1 MTAVVMPRDPG
12 GSSDMVAIGSPCLG
26 SGMGRTGS
34 LGEGRRWRGA
44 GRGGGAPA
52 GGHQRQEGQLLR
64 GGGGAG
70 GAAHLPGPR
79 IRHRRPATGPGAPP
93 SPRIPTPIYP
103 SYPGRLSGPG
113 RLARMYKPLSMTC
126 FALPVLTRVCTS
138 PTARPFHTSAV
149 GKPGTSRP
157 RSGVPA
163 PLQSDQ
169 DAELW
174 KERRRL
180 WRRRAP
186 WGGVRRGGAGGG
198 GGGVQMGTM
207 AGESGAAAAQLHR
220 LSTRRDNLAALVA
233 RLSVL
238 DGLLA
243 GTAALNL
250 LLEAPPP
257 PLPSAPPLV
266 RRLRLPPTSHCAP
279 VPASRPGRSVLHPH
293 APPCRPV
300 LSRRTSC
307 GPSRRVT
314 GRPVLCS
321 TAGSLCGRASQ
332 VATHHSVVAAPAP
345 PGGTHPG
352 CLSRPHLCW
361 RGAWR

>member
-1 MTAVVMPRDPG
+1 
-12 GSSDMVAIGSPCLG
+12 
-26 SGMGRTGS
+26 
-34 LGEGRRWRGA
+34 
-44 GRGGGAPA
+44 
-52 GGHQRQEGQLLR
+52 
-64 GGGGAG
+64 
-70 GAAHLPGPR
+70 
-79 IRHRRPATGPGAPP
+79 
-93 SPRIPTPIYP
+93 
-103 SYPGRLSGPG
+103 
-113 RLARMYKPLSMTC
+113 MTC

-257 PLPSAPPLV
+257 PPFCPSPRPPPSSATYITLRSRPRISSGALRAAPSRATLPPSVIAAHLMWSFPASDWAPGIVQHCWLLV
-266 RRLRLPPTSHCAP
+266 RACK
-279 VPASRPGRSVLHPH
+279 
-293 APPCRPV
+293 
-300 LSRRTSC
+300 
-307 GPSRRVT
+307 
-314 GRPVLCS
+314 
-321 TAGSLCGRASQ
+321 
-332 VATHHSVVAAPAP
+332 
-345 PGGTHPG
+345 PGGY
-352 CLSRPHLCW
+352 SS
-361 RGAWR
+361 